1 MKKSLNFNWNYIPSF
16 KEEYL
21 QCFPIEDSIKVNIPH
36 NVNDLPYNYFNE
48 NIYQHLSTY
57 RLVFSID
64 KIDDNQTIFIR
75 FEAFMLKAK
84 IYLNKSFLGEFIS
97 SYSPVEINIENYY
110 KEGENELIV
119 VLDSKEDPSC
129 PPFGYA
135 VDYLT
140 FGGIYREVSLNIV
153 PKIYIKKSL
162 INANKNGDIKIKN
175 IVQNKNDENYE
186 IKYQIL
192 FNDLL
197 VKESKTSEFSLEN
210 PNLWSIEEPNLYTLK
225 TILNSKYGEDVFET
239 KFGFRDIKFTNK
251 GFYLN
256 DKKVK
261 LVGLNRHQSYPY
273 VGYAMPKSAQED
285 DANILKYEAGVN
297 IVRTSHYMQSEHFLN
312 RCDEIGLLVINEIP
326 GWQHIS
332 KENIW
337 REKHFQNIKDMVEEE
352 FNHPSLIGHGVR
364 IDESQD
370 DYELYSKSNQIAH
383 NIDPYRPTLGVR
395 NFTNSQLLED
405 IYAYNDFICHDLS
418 RGLINPKKVKTKK
431 HPYLVTEYL
440 GHMEPTKAT
449 DSEKQRI
456 YHALRHALVINDNY
470 KYDSICGAI
479 GWCFVDY
486 YTHND
491 FGSGDHICPHGVF
504 DMYRNPKYASSIY
517 ASQQDK
523 FPVLEVL
530 SNMKPGDFEESSL
543 MDVYVTT
550 NGDYV
555 KLFKNDEYVGTFKPN
570 TKKYRHLPHPLI
582 LIDDVVGETFKDER
596 FKQKDRIKLSKLL
609 SYIAFH
615 GYTKLNLRQKLSIG
629 LLMVKYHLSYSELVD
644 LYNTHIAAWGGKAKT
659 YKFVAYKDN
668 KPMLEKTLG
677 PSKDYHLSLK
687 TSKNTLINED
697 TYDVS
702 RVVIRYVDDYD
713 NLLNYANKPII
724 LKTTGP
730 IEIIGPKVV
739 SLLGGQ
745 ISIYVRSLNKK
756 GKATLFVECEDKCES
771 LTFEVK

>member
-1 MKKSLNFNWNYIPSF
+1 MKKDINFNWEFIPNFEEKYINSFPSN
-16 KEEYL
+16 EAE
-21 QCFPIEDSIKVNIPH
+21 SVNIPH
-36 NVNDLPYNYFNE
+36 NVNELPYNYFNE
-48 NIYQHLSTY
+48 KVYQHLSTY
-57 RLVFSID
+57 RKTFTID
-64 KIDDNQTIFIR
+64 KLDSKYTIYLR
-75 FEAFMLKAK
+75 FEAFMIKAK
-84 IYLNKSFLGEFIS
+84 IYLNKHYLGEHIS
-97 SYSPVEINIENYY
+97 GYSPVEINIEDYY
-110 KEGENELIV
+110 IKGENELLVI
-119 VLDSKEDPSC
+119 LDSQEDSNI

-153 PKIYIKKSL
+153 PKVYIEKSL
-162 INANKNGDIKIKN
+162 ISADKDGKINIKDLVNNKYDKPY
-175 IVQNKNDENYE
+175 Q
-186 IKYQIL
+186 IKYQIYYQ
-192 FNDLL
+192 DSL
-197 VKESKTSEFSLEN
+197 VKESDTSEFSIEN
-210 PNLWSIEEPNLYTLK
+210 PHLWDLKSPNLYTLK
-225 TILNSKYGEDVFET
+225 TILISEYGESIFLSR
-239 KFGFRDIKFTNK
+239 FGFRTIVFKKD

-256 DKKVK
+256 DNKIK

-273 VGYAMPKSAQED
+273 CGYAMAKSGQED
-285 DANILKYEAGVN
+285 DANVLKYEAGVN

-337 REKHFQNIKDMVEEE
+337 REKHYKNVEQMVIEEY
-352 FNHPSLIGHGVR
+352 NHPSLIAHGVR

-370 DYELYSKSNQIAH
+370 DHELYLNSNKIAH
-383 NIDPYRPTLGVR
+383 HLDSSRQTLGVR
-395 NFTNSQLLED
+395 NFTNSELLED

-418 RGLINPKKVKTKK
+418 RGLINPKYIKTRN

-470 KYDSICGAI
+470 KYKNISGAI

-504 DMYRNPKYASSIY
+504 DMYRNPKYAASIY
-517 ASQQDK
+517 ASQQDE
-523 FPVLEVL
+523 FPVLQVL

-543 MDVYVTT
+543 MDVYIAT
-550 NGDYV
+550 NADYV
-555 KLFKNDEYVGTFKPN
+555 KLYKNNEYVASFKPN
-570 TKKYRHLPHPLI
+570 TKKYKHLPHPLI
-582 LIDDVVGETFKDER
+582 LIDDVVGETFNDSRFTTKD
-596 FKQKDRIKLSKLL
+596 QIKLGKLL

-615 GYTKLNLRQKLSIG
+615 GYTKLGLGRKLTIG
-629 LLMVKYHLSYSELVD
+629 RLMLKYKLSYSNLVD

-659 YKFVAYKDN
+659 YKFVAYKNDVII
-668 KPMLEKTLG
+668 KEQTLG
-677 PSKDYHLSLK
+677 PSEGYHLEVS
-687 TSKNTLINED
+687 TNKNELYNQE

-702 RVVIRYVDDYD
+702 RVTIKYVDDY
-713 NLLNYANKPII
+713 NNVLNYANKVVN
-724 LKTTGP
+724 LKIKGP
-730 IEIIGPKVV
+730 IEIIGSQQI

-745 ISIYVRSLNKK
+745 ISVYVRSLNKN
-756 GKATLFVECEDKCES
+756 GSASLQISCEGQEK
-771 LTFEVK
+771 TIKFIVK